1 MASTDGTP
9 SPSRCHAQTESRL
22 SEIESRNRAEEVR
35 NEQTAALYARV
46 STLRQEEE
54 ATIASQVAAIE
65 EYATTRVRLAKRTCI
80 FLDGAVSGAKL
91 IVRRWIGYETE
102 KVKAVT
108 RW

>member
-1 MASTDGTP
+1 MK
-9 SPSRCHAQTESRL
+9 
-22 SEIESRNRAEEVR
+22 
-35 NEQTAALYARV
+35 QTAALYARV
-46 STLRQEEE
+46 STQRQEEE

-65 EYATTRVRLAKRTCI
+65 EYATHEGYALRKDLY
-80 FLDGAVSGAKL
+80 FLDEAVSGAKW